1 LSGWLADV
9 AVGCLD
15 VRAPSDAW
23 MRRVDSDKVEIGC
36 YMSRQ
41 IWVLR
46 CVDNQFVGVIGNCSQ
61 RTHSRGGTR
70 FSELGGPGRMVVDL
84 PPAAATFTSLPFIGP
99 KSSDL
104 CNSHGWSCWRIEG
117 ESGPL
122 DPLAHRR
129 PWRTPRS
136 TCFLSFANSISSI

>member
-1 LSGWLADV
+1 MQRLSGWLADV

-41 IWVLR
+41 VWVLR

-61 RTHSRGGTR
+61 RTHS
-70 FSELGGPGRMVVDL
+70 VVHVHL
-84 PPAAATFTSLPFIGP
+84 LV
-99 KSSDL
+99 
-104 CNSHGWSCWRIEG
+104 
-117 ESGPL
+117 
-122 DPLAHRR
+122 
-129 PWRTPRS
+129 
-136 TCFLSFANSISSI
+136 LSNSIRSIIVTKQSACFFLNFAG